1 MKTNLHS
8 LTGSNLLKVT
18 VILLFPLVFWACHTA
33 NHTETS
39 NARTDSTAA
48 GAGSNALAAGLKIK
62 AAISC
67 TKNGM
72 IKDDSILYM
81 HQGGGSFQATVVNT
95 GNVSVNKPGDE
106 MAWVPGGTFS
116 MGGVNPVGMSGGGME
131 AMDDARPVH
140 RVYVDGFYMDKTEVT
155 NAQFAKFVKAT
166 GYVTVAE
173 QKPTEQ
179 EFPGVPA
186 EDLVAGSVV
195 FTPPHQR
202 VQLNDISQW
211 WAFVHGVNWKHPLGP
226 ESDLKGKENYPVV
239 HVAWEDANAYAKWSG
254 KRLPTEAEW
263 EFAARGGK
271 AGELY
276 PWGNQLKKDGHWMAN
291 IFEGSFPDHDNADD
305 GREGLGPVKQFP
317 PNVYGLYDLAGNA
330 WEWCADWYRSDYY
343 SSLTTNTVTRNPK
356 GPSDSSDPNE
366 PGQKKKV
373 QRGGSFLCT
382 DQYCTRY
389 MVGSR
394 GKGEY
399 RSATNHVGFR
409 CVKDAAHIANNT
421 RYSVNSKKL
430 AKWTSVE
437 KQKKA

>member
-1 MKTNLHS
+1 MK
-8 LTGSNLLKVT
+8 SNHIFLPGIIITL
-18 VILLFPLVFWACHTA
+18 LLFSASFQGCHTA
-33 NHTETS
+33 GHESQSEADTTALRAAPATS
-39 NARTDSTAA
+39 AA
-48 GAGSNALAAGLKIK
+48 GFKIK

-72 IKDDSILYM
+72 IREDSILYM
-81 HQGGGSFQATVVNT
+81 HQGGESFKPTILNVNNASADKT
-95 GNVSVNKPGDE
+95 NTD
-106 MAWVPGGTFS
+106 MAWIPGGTFS
-116 MGGVNPVGMSGGGME
+116 MGGVNPTGMTDGGME

-140 RVYVDGFYMDKTEVT
+140 RVFVDGFYMDKTEVT
-155 NAQFAKFVKAT
+155 NARFAKFVKAT

-173 QKPTEQ
+173 QKPTKE

-195 FTPPHQR
+195 FTPPNHK
-202 VQLNDISQW
+202 VQLDDISQW
-211 WAFVHGVNWKHPLGP
+211 WAYQKGADWKHPLGP
-226 ESDLKGKENYPVV
+226 GSDLRGKENYPVV
-239 HVAWEDANAYAKWSG
+239 QVAWEDAAAYAKWAG

-276 PWGNQLKKDGHWMAN
+276 PWGNQLKQDGHWMAN
-291 IFEGSFPDHDNADD
+291 TFQGSFPDHDDAED
-305 GREGLGPVKQFP
+305 GETGLGPVKKYP
-317 PNVYGLYDLAGNA
+317 ANAYGLYDMAGNA
-330 WEWCADWYRSDYY
+330 WEWCADWYRNDYY
-343 SSLTTNTVTRNPK
+343 NSFNPNIVVHNPK
-356 GPSDSSDPNE
+356 GPTASYDPQE

-409 CVKDAAHIANNT
+409 CVQDAKPNNNPTHIT
-421 RYSVNSKKL
+421 
-430 AKWTSVE
+430 
-437 KQKKA
+437 QKAL

>member
-1 MKTNLHS
+1 MKIKPPHIPRITLAIAPV
-8 LTGSNLLKVT
+8 LMLLS
-18 VILLFPLVFWACHTA
+18 FAFEGCHTA
-33 NHTETS
+33 DRKK
-39 NARTDSTAA
+39 ADSTSSRPIAA
-48 GAGSNALAAGLKIK
+48 SAVGFKIK

-72 IKDDSILYM
+72 FKEDSILYM
-81 HQGGGSFQATVVNT
+81 HQGGEAFKPTVINLANT
-95 GNVSVNKPGDE
+95 TTGKSNAD
-106 MAWVPGGTFS
+106 MAWLPGGTFS
-116 MGGVNPVGMSGGGME
+116 MGGVNPTGMTDGGTE

-140 RVYVDGFYMDKTEVT
+140 RVFVDGFYMDKTEVT

-173 QKPTEQ
+173 QKPTAE
-179 EFPGVPA
+179 EFPGVAA

-195 FTPPHQR
+195 FTPPNHK
-202 VQLNDISQW
+202 VQLDDISQW
-211 WAFVHGVNWKHPLGP
+211 WSYQNGADWKHPLGP
-226 ESDLKGKENYPVV
+226 GSDLKGKENYPVV
-239 HVAWEDANAYAKWSG
+239 QVAWEDAVAYAKWAG

-276 PWGNQLKKDGHWMAN
+276 PWGNQLKQDGRWRAN
-291 IFEGSFPDHDNADD
+291 TFQGSFPDHDNAED
-305 GREGLGPVKQFP
+305 GETGLGPVKKYP
-317 PNVYGLYDLAGNA
+317 ANAYGLYDMAGNA
-330 WEWCADWYRSDYY
+330 WEWCADWYRNDYY
-343 SSLTTNTVTRNPK
+343 NSFNLNMVARNPK
-356 GPSDSSDPNE
+356 GPSDSSDPQE

-409 CVKDAAHIANNT
+409 CVKDVKHGNNT
-421 RYSVNSKKL
+421 TQVI
-430 AKWTSVE
+430 
-437 KQKKA
+437 QKSL

>member
-1 MKTNLHS
+1 MKSKYIS
-8 LTGSNLLKVT
+8 LPGIATTL
-18 VILLFPLVFWACHTA
+18 LLFSAILQGCHFA
-33 NHTETS
+33 NHKDQ
-39 NARTDSTAA
+39 NRTDTATSRPATATSAAA
-48 GAGSNALAAGLKIK
+48 GFKVK

-72 IKDDSILYM
+72 IREDSILYM
-81 HQGGGSFQATVVNT
+81 HQGGESFQPTVLNVSNT
-95 GNVSVNKPGDE
+95 SVNKTDND
-106 MAWVPGGTFS
+106 MAWIPGGTFS
-116 MGGVNPVGMSGGGME
+116 MGGVNPTGMTDGGME

-140 RVYVDGFYMDKTEVT
+140 RVMVDGFYMDKTEVT

-166 GYVTVAE
+166 GYITVAE
-173 QKPTEQ
+173 QKPTAE

-195 FTPPHQR
+195 FTPPNQK
-202 VQLNDISQW
+202 VPLDDISQW
-211 WAFVHGVNWKHPLGP
+211 WSYKKGADWRHPLGP
-226 ESDLKGKENYPVV
+226 GSDLKGKENYPVV
-239 HVAWEDANAYAKWSG
+239 QVAWEDAAAYAKWAG

-276 PWGNQLKKDGHWMAN
+276 PWGNQLKQDGRWMAN
-291 IFEGSFPDHDNADD
+291 IFQGSFPNQDNAED
-305 GREGLGPVKQFP
+305 GETGLGPVKKYP
-317 PNVYGLYDLAGNA
+317 ANTYGLYDMAGNA
-330 WEWCADWYRSDYY
+330 WEWCADWYRNDYY
-343 SSLTTNTVTRNPK
+343 NSFNPNVVARNPK
-356 GPSDSSDPNE
+356 GPADSYDPQE

-382 DQYCTRY
+382 DQYCARY

-409 CVKDAAHIANNT
+409 CVQDT
-421 RYSVNSKKL
+421 
-430 AKWTSVE
+430 
-437 KQKKA
+437 KQSNQTKQVTQKSL

>member
-1 MKTNLHS
+1 MKIKFIPFSGITLLTALALLLWFFAFQGCHS
-8 LTGSNLLKVT
+8 VDHKSEDGKDADSTTSR
-18 VILLFPLVFWACHTA
+18 PTA
-33 NHTETS
+33 NAS
-39 NARTDSTAA
+39 AA
-48 GAGSNALAAGLKIK
+48 GFKIK

-72 IKDDSILYM
+72 IKEDSILYM
-81 HQGGGSFQATVVNT
+81 HQGGESFKPTVVN
-95 GNVSVNKPGDE
+95 VNNIPADKTDD
-106 MAWVPGGTFS
+106 MAWIPGGTFS
-116 MGGVNPVGMSGGGME
+116 MGGVNPTGMTDGGAE

-140 RVYVDGFYMDKTEVT
+140 RVFVDGFYMDKTEVT
-155 NAQFAKFVKAT
+155 NAQFVKFVKAT

-173 QKPTEQ
+173 QKPTAE
-179 EFPGVPA
+179 EFPGVAA

-195 FTPPHQR
+195 FTSPNHK

-211 WAFVHGVNWKHPLGP
+211 WAYQKGADWKHPLGP
-226 ESDLKGKENYPVV
+226 GSDLKGKENYPVV
-239 HVAWEDANAYAKWSG
+239 QVCWEDAAAYAKWAG

-271 AGELY
+271 SGELY
-276 PWGNQLKKDGHWMAN
+276 PWGNQLKQDGRWMAN
-291 IFEGSFPDHDNADD
+291 TFQGSFPDHDNAED
-305 GREGLGPVKQFP
+305 GETGLGPVKKYP
-317 PNVYGLYDLAGNA
+317 ANAYGLYDMAGNA
-330 WEWCADWYRSDYY
+330 WEWCADWYRNDYY
-343 SSLTTNTVTRNPK
+343 NSFDPNTVARNPK
-356 GPSDSSDPNE
+356 GPSASLDPQE

-409 CVKDAAHIANNT
+409 CVQDVKRGNNPAQAT
-421 RYSVNSKKL
+421 RKVL
-430 AKWTSVE
+430 
-437 KQKKA
+437 

>member
-1 MKTNLHS
+1 MKNKHFLP
-8 LTGSNLLKVT
+8 TGVITLALPILVLLS
-18 VILLFPLVFWACHTA
+18 LVFQGCHST
-33 NHTETS
+33 NKGGS
-39 NARTDSTAA
+39 DTDSATSRPIANAPAA
-48 GAGSNALAAGLKIK
+48 GFKIK

-72 IKDDSILYM
+72 VREDSILYM
-81 HQGGGSFQATVVNT
+81 HQGGESFKPTVINAVNT
-95 GNVSVNKPGDE
+95 ATNKSNAD
-106 MAWVPGGTFS
+106 MAWIPGGAFS
-116 MGGVNPVGMSGGGME
+116 MGGINPTGMTDGGME

-140 RVYVDGFYMDKTEVT
+140 RVFVDGFYMDKTEVT

-173 QKPTEQ
+173 QKPTAA
-179 EFPGVPA
+179 EFPGVPTA
-186 EDLVAGSVV
+186 DLVAGSVV
-195 FTPPHQR
+195 FTPPNHK

-211 WAFVHGVNWKHPLGP
+211 WSYQKGADWKHPLGP
-226 ESDLKGKENYPVV
+226 NSDLKGKENYPVV
-239 HVAWEDANAYAKWSG
+239 QVAWEDAAAYAKWAG

-276 PWGNQLKKDGHWMAN
+276 PWGNQLKQDGRWMAN
-291 IFEGSFPDHDNADD
+291 TFQGSFPDRDNAED
-305 GREGLGPVKQFP
+305 GETGLGPVKKYP
-317 PNVYGLYDLAGNA
+317 ANAYGLYDMAGNA
-330 WEWCADWYRSDYY
+330 WEWCADWYRNDYY
-343 SSLTTNTVTRNPK
+343 NSFNPNTVARNPQ
-356 GPSDSSDPNE
+356 GPAASFDQQE

-409 CVKDAAHIANNT
+409 CVQDVKHSNNPAQLT
-421 RYSVNSKKL
+421 R
-430 AKWTSVE
+430 
-437 KQKKA
+437 KAL

>member
-1 MKTNLHS
+1 MKIKLTHIPGIS
-8 LTGSNLLKVT
+8 LLTIPAMLLLSFVFQSCSSSGNKNNSNVGST
-18 VILLFPLVFWACHTA
+18 SSRPSA
-33 NHTETS
+33 NAS
-39 NARTDSTAA
+39 AA
-48 GAGSNALAAGLKIK
+48 GFKIK

-72 IKDDSILYM
+72 IREDSILYM
-81 HQGGGSFQATVVNT
+81 HQGGDAFKPTVINELST
-95 GNVSVNKPGDE
+95 SAGKTNDD
-106 MAWVPGGTFS
+106 MAWIPGGTFS
-116 MGGVNPVGMSGGGME
+116 MGGINPAGITDGGME
-131 AMDDARPVH
+131 AMEDARPVH
-140 RVYVDGFYMDKTEVT
+140 RVLVDGFYMDKTEVT

-173 QKPTEQ
+173 QKPTAE

-195 FTPPHQR
+195 FTPPNHK
-202 VQLNDISQW
+202 VQLDDISQW
-211 WAFVHGVNWKHPLGP
+211 WSYQKGTDWKHPLGP
-226 ESDLKGKENYPVV
+226 GSDLSGKENYPVV
-239 HVAWEDANAYAKWSG
+239 QVAWEDAAAYAKWAG

-276 PWGNQLKKDGHWMAN
+276 PWGNQLKQNGHWMAN
-291 IFEGSFPDHDNADD
+291 TFQGSFPDHDNSED
-305 GREGLGPVKQFP
+305 GETGLGPVKKYP
-317 PNVYGLYDLAGNA
+317 ANAYGLYDMAGNA
-330 WEWCADWYRSDYY
+330 WEWCADWYRNDYY
-343 SSLTTNTVTRNPK
+343 NSFNPDAVARNPR
-356 GPSDSSDPNE
+356 GPSNSFDPQE

-409 CVKDAAHIANNT
+409 CVQDAKHG
-421 RYSVNSKKL
+421 NSA
-430 AKWTSVE
+430 AKVA
-437 KQKKA
+437 QKAL